1 MRDGQVMSA
10 LDFIKSDD
18 TFDVVFVD
26 GEAAEGDDG
35 VVRGAEHRFK
45 GSTYVSV
52 PNVKGFVKVA
62 ASKASTRRKGAGQP
76 SSSETVDLSDD
87 VEILK
92 MWQFQLRGRRESYH
106 W

>member
-1 MRDGQVMSA
+1 MSA
-10 LDFIKSDD
+10 VDFIKSDD
-18 TFDVVFVD
+18 TSNVVFINA
-26 GEAAEGDDG
+26 EAAEGDDA
-35 VVRGAEHRFK
+35 VVRGVEHRFK

-76 SSSETVDLSDD
+76 SNSEIIDLSDD
-87 VEILK
+87 VEILN
-92 MWQFQLRGRRESYH
+92 MWQFQLRGRKESYR